1 MSIVYQIIPRK
12 VRFVPITFQALFA
25 PSSLAIK
32 FAIKTLLGGGLAL
45 WLAMRWGLE
54 QPAWALMTA
63 FIVAQPLSGMVIQ
76 KGLARLAGTLVG
88 TFMSV
93 LFIGLFAQ
101 TPWLFLITLA
111 LWLALCTAASTQLRS
126 AWAYAFVLA
135 GYTAAIIA
143 LPAIDK
149 PLQVFDQAVARCT
162 EICLGIFCATAT
174 SALLWP
180 MRVEQQLA
188 GQARQAWHSGFQTA
202 SAMLGG
208 EDQARQ
214 GLLEILGRIVAI
226 DTQREHAWFEGPRG
240 RQRARAIRGL
250 SQKLMVLLRI
260 SRSVRR
266 QWRQLDEQ
274 QTLRLGPWLEEVR
287 ALLAKP
293 DQPSLLLLRQR
304 IWDAAHDEQISSA
317 EHFCL
322 ARMTLLL
329 DYAMAATQ
337 ALDDVEVGRAPKD
350 VAQGLAAHRD
360 WSLALLFGSRSA
372 LAFLVMSGFWL
383 ATAWPSAPGGLV
395 LTCVVCSLFASR
407 ENGAQ
412 IGLSFLRGILLAI
425 PTALLVGQI
434 ILPQWSSFAM
444 LCLGM
449 GVPLFFGAMGMAH
462 PRTGAT
468 ATSYCLH
475 FIVLVSPLN
484 AMQFGVASMFNSAL
498 AMLVGVGA
506 AVMAFRLLVFRH
518 PAWLGRRLRAATQSD
533 LVRLARRDL
542 RGADSWFGGRMADRL
557 MQLARHAGELP
568 EAERKRW
575 DDGLHGLDIGDE
587 LLHLRMC
594 LAVAQAPLGDAEREY
609 LQQLE
614 TALASGPAAGRGQRL
629 DAASERFI
637 AALQRLPS
645 SDPLRLAEGAV
656 LQLQKSWG
664 KWCRWQE
671 EAHGVA

>member
-1 MSIVYQIIPRK
+1 M
-12 VRFVPITFQALFA
+12 PITFQALFA

-32 FAIKTLLGGGLAL
+32 FAIKTLLGAGLAL

-54 QPAWALMTA
+54 QPSWALMTA
-63 FIVAQPLSGMVIQ
+63 FIVAQPLSGMVVQ

-88 TFMSV
+88 TLMSV
-93 LFIGLFAQ
+93 VFIGLFAQ
-101 TPWLFLITLA
+101 APWLFLITLA

-126 AWAYAFVLA
+126 AWAYSFVLA

-143 LPAIDK
+143 LPAISH

-162 EICLGIFCATAT
+162 EICLGIFCATAS
-174 SALLWP
+174 SALIWP

-188 GQARQAWHSGFQTA
+188 GQARQAWQNGLQAA

-208 EDQARQ
+208 EDEARK
-214 GLLEILGRIVAI
+214 GLLDSLGRIVAI
-226 DTQREHAWFEGPRG
+226 DTQREHAWFEGRRG
-240 RQRARAIRGL
+240 RLRAKAIRGL

-266 QWRQLDEQ
+266 QWRQLDERE
-274 QTLRLGPWLEEVR
+274 TAHLGPWLEELR
-287 ALLAKP
+287 ALLVKP
-293 DQPSLLLLRQR
+293 DQPSLLVLRQR

-322 ARMTLLL
+322 ARMALLL
-329 DYAMAATQ
+329 DFAMAATQ
-337 ALDDVEVGRAPKD
+337 ALDDVEAGRAPKD

-372 LAFLVMSGFWL
+372 LAFLVMSSFWL

-395 LTCVVCSLFASR
+395 LTCVVCSLFPSR

-412 IGLSFLRGILLAI
+412 IGLSFLRGIFLAI
-425 PTALLVGQI
+425 PTAFLVGQI

-449 GVPLFFGAMGMAH
+449 GVPLFFGALGMAH

-484 AMQFGVASMFNSAL
+484 AMTFGVATMLNSAL

-506 AVMAFRLLVFRH
+506 AMLVGVGAAVLAFRLLVFRH

-533 LVRLARRDL
+533 LVRLTRRDL

-557 MQLARHAGELP
+557 MQLARHASELP
-568 EAERKRW
+568 ATERKRW

-587 LLHLRMC
+587 LVHLRMC
-594 LAVAQAPLGDAEREY
+594 LAVAQVPLGAAEREY
-609 LQQLE
+609 LQQVE
-614 TALASGPAAGRGQRL
+614 AVLAKGPAVGREQRL

-637 AALQRLPS
+637 AALQRAPA
-645 SDPLRLAEGAV
+645 SDPLRLAQGAV

-664 KWCRWQE
+664 KWCRSQGVE
-671 EAHGVA
+671 HGLA

>member
-1 MSIVYQIIPRK
+1 M
-12 VRFVPITFQALFA
+12 PITLQALFA
-25 PSSLAIK
+25 PTPLAIK

-54 QPAWALMTA
+54 QPSWALMTA
-63 FIVAQPLSGMVIQ
+63 FIVAQPLSGMVVQ
-76 KGLARLAGTLVG
+76 KGLARLAGTFVG
-88 TFMSV
+88 TVMAVV
-93 LFIGLFAQ
+93 LLGLFAQ
-101 TPWLFLITLA
+101 TPGLFLIALA

-135 GYTAAIIA
+135 GYTAAIIT
-143 LPAIDK
+143 LPAIDH

-162 EICLGIFCATAT
+162 EISLGICCATAS

-180 MRVEQQLA
+180 MRVEQQLG
-188 GQARQAWHSGFQTA
+188 GQARQAWQNGLQAA

-208 EDQARQ
+208 EDDARR
-214 GLLEILGRIVAI
+214 GLLESLGRIVAI
-226 DTQREHAWFEGPRG
+226 DSQREHAWFEGNRG

-274 QTLRLGPWLEEVR
+274 QAEHLAPWLSEVR
-287 ALLAKP
+287 ALLDKP

-304 IWDAAHDEQISSA
+304 VWDAAHDEHISSV
-317 EHFCL
+317 EHYCL
-322 ARMTLLL
+322 ARMALLL
-329 DYAMAATQ
+329 DYAMAAGQ
-337 ALDDVEVGRAPKD
+337 ALEAVETGTAPKD
-350 VAQGLAAHRD
+350 VGQGLAVHRD

-372 LAFLVMSGFWL
+372 LAFLVMSAFWL

-395 LTCVVCSLFASR
+395 LTCVCSLFASR

-412 IGLSFLRGILLAI
+412 IGLSFLRGICLAI
-425 PTALLVGQI
+425 PAAFLVGQI
-434 ILPQWSSFAM
+434 LLPQWSSFAL

-449 GVPLFFGAMGMAH
+449 GVPLLFGALGMAH

-475 FIVLVSPLN
+475 FIVLVSPVN
-484 AMQFGVASMFNSAL
+484 AMQFSVATMLNSAL
-498 AMLVGVGA
+498 AMLVGVSA

-533 LVRLARRDL
+533 LVRLTRRDL
-542 RGADSWFGGRMADRL
+542 RGADTWFGGRMADRL
-557 MQLARHAGELP
+557 MQLARHASELP
-568 EAERKRW
+568 EGERKRW

-587 LLHLRMC
+587 LVHLRMC
-594 LAVAQAPLGDAEREY
+594 LAVAQAPLGGAEREY
-609 LQQLE
+609 LQQVE
-614 TALASGPAAGRGQRL
+614 AVLAKGPAAGRGQQL
-629 DAASERFI
+629 DSASERFI
-637 AALQRLPS
+637 AALHRQPA

>member
-1 MSIVYQIIPRK
+1 M
-12 VRFVPITFQALFA
+12 PITLQALLA
-25 PSSLAIK
+25 PSNLAIK

-45 WLAMRWGLE
+45 WLALRWGLE
-54 QPAWALMTA
+54 QPSWALMTA
-63 FIVAQPLSGMVIQ
+63 FIVSQPLSGMVVQ

-88 TFMSV
+88 TCMSV
-93 LFIGLFAQ
+93 VFIGLFAQ
-101 TPWLFLITLA
+101 TPWLFLLSLA

-135 GYTAAIIA
+135 GYTVAIIA
-143 LPAIDK
+143 LPAIDH
-149 PLQVFDQAVARCT
+149 PLQVFEQAVARCT
-162 EICLGIFCATAT
+162 EISLGIVCATAC

-180 MRVEQQLA
+180 MRVEQQLS
-188 GQARQAWHSGFQTA
+188 GQARQAWQNGLQAA
-202 SAMLGG
+202 SAMLSG
-208 EDQARQ
+208 EEQARK

-226 DTQREHAWFEGPRG
+226 DAQREHAWFEGNLG

-250 SQKLMVLLRI
+250 SQKLMVLLRL

-266 QWRQLDEQ
+266 QWRQLDDAEARH
-274 QTLRLGPWLEEVR
+274 LPPWLVEVR
-287 ALLAKP
+287 GQLAEP
-293 DQPSLLLLRQR
+293 DQPSLLVLRQR
-304 IWDAAHDEQISSA
+304 LWDAAHDERISSA
-317 EHFCL
+317 EHYCL
-322 ARMTLLL
+322 ARLTLLL
-329 DYAMAATQ
+329 DIAMAATQ
-337 ALDDVEVGRAPKD
+337 ALQDVETGRAPKD

-360 WSLALLFGSRSA
+360 LPLALLFGSRSA
-372 LAFLVMSGFWL
+372 MAFLVMSGFWL

-412 IGLSFLRGILLAI
+412 IGMSFLRGIFLAI
-425 PTALLVGQI
+425 PVAFFVGQI

-444 LCLGM
+444 LCLAM
-449 GVPLFFGAMGMAH
+449 GVPLFFGTLGMAH

-475 FIVLVSPLN
+475 FIVLVAPLN
-484 AMQFGVASMFNSAL
+484 AMHFDVAIMLNSAQ
-498 AMLVGVGA
+498 AMLMGVGA
-506 AVMAFRLLVFRH
+506 AVLAFKLLVLRN
-518 PAWLGRRLRAATQSD
+518 PAWHGRRLRAATQND
-533 LVRLARRDL
+533 LVRLTHRDL

-557 MQLARHAGELP
+557 MQLARHSSELP

-594 LAVAQAPLGDAEREY
+594 LTLAQAPLVGAERQY
-609 LQQLE
+609 LQQVEAVL
-614 TALASGPAAGRGQRL
+614 TSGPAPGRGQRL
-629 DAASERFI
+629 DAASKQFI
-637 AALQRLPS
+637 EALHAQPA

-671 EAHGVA
+671 EVHGLA

>member
-1 MSIVYQIIPRK
+1 M
-12 VRFVPITFQALFA
+12 FA
-25 PSSLAIK
+25 PTSPALK

-45 WLAMRWGLE
+45 WLALRWGLE

-63 FIVAQPLSGMVIQ
+63 FIVAQPLSGMVVQ

-93 LFIGLFAQ
+93 VFIGLFAQ
-101 TPWLFLITLA
+101 TPWLFLLTLA

-143 LPAIDK
+143 LPAIDH

-162 EICLGIFCATAT
+162 EICLGIVCATAT
-174 SALLWP
+174 SALIWP
-180 MRVEQQLA
+180 MRVEQQLG
-188 GQARQAWHSGFQTA
+188 GQARQAWQNGMQTA

-208 EDQARQ
+208 EDEARQ
-214 GLLEILGRIVAI
+214 GLLDILGRIVAI
-226 DTQREHAWFEGPRG
+226 DVQREHAWFEGSRG

-274 QTLRLGPWLEEVR
+274 QAAHLAPWLEEVR
-287 ALLAKP
+287 TQLANP

-304 IWDAAHDEQISSA
+304 IWDAAHDEQISPA

-322 ARMTLLL
+322 ARLALLL
-329 DYAMAATQ
+329 DFAMAATQ
-337 ALDDVEVGRAPKD
+337 ALLDVEEGRTPKD
-350 VAQGLAAHRD
+350 VSLGLAAHRD
-360 WSLALLFGSRSA
+360 LPLALLFGSRSA
-372 LAFLVMSGFWL
+372 LAFLVMSSFWL

-425 PTALLVGQI
+425 PVAFFVGQI
-434 ILPQWSSFAM
+434 LLPQWSSFAL

-449 GVPLFFGAMGMAH
+449 GVPLFFGALGMAH
-462 PRTGAT
+462 PRTGPT

-475 FIVLVSPLN
+475 FIVLVAPLN
-484 AMQFGVASMFNSAL
+484 AMHFDVASMLNSAQ
-498 AMLVGVGA
+498 AMLIGVGA
-506 AVMAFRLLVFRH
+506 AVLAFRLVVLRH
-518 PAWLGRRLRAATQSD
+518 PKWLGRRLRAATQSD
-533 LVRLARRDL
+533 LVRLTHRDL

-557 MQLARHAGELP
+557 MQLARHASELP

-587 LLHLRMC
+587 LVHLRMC
-594 LAVAQAPLGDAEREY
+594 LAVAQVPLAGAERQY

-614 TALASGPAAGRGQRL
+614 AVLASGPAPGRGQRL
-629 DAASERFI
+629 DAASEQFI
-637 AALQRLPS
+637 EALRRQPS
-645 SDPLRLAEGAV
+645 SAPLRLAIGAV

-671 EAHGVA
+671 EVHGVA

>member
-1 MSIVYQIIPRK
+1 M
-12 VRFVPITFQALFA
+12 PITLQALFA
-25 PSSLAIK
+25 PTSPALK

-45 WLAMRWGLE
+45 WLALRWGLE

-63 FIVAQPLSGMVIQ
+63 FIVAQPLSGMVVQ

-93 LFIGLFAQ
+93 VFIGLFAQ
-101 TPWLFLITLA
+101 TPWLFLLTLA

-143 LPAIDK
+143 LPAIDH

-162 EICLGIFCATAT
+162 EICLGIVCATAT
-174 SALLWP
+174 SALVWP
-180 MRVEQQLA
+180 MRVEQQLG
-188 GQARQAWHSGFQTA
+188 GQARQAWQNGMQTA

-208 EDQARQ
+208 EDEARQ
-214 GLLEILGRIVAI
+214 GLLDILGRIVAI
-226 DTQREHAWFEGPRG
+226 DAQREHAWFEGSRG

-274 QTLRLGPWLEEVR
+274 QAAHLAPWLEDVR
-287 ALLAKP
+287 AQLASP

-304 IWDAAHDEQISSA
+304 VWDAAHDEQISPA

-322 ARMTLLL
+322 ARLALLL
-329 DYAMAATQ
+329 DFAMAATQ
-337 ALDDVEVGRAPKD
+337 ALLDVEQGRTPKD
-350 VAQGLAAHRD
+350 VSLGLAAHRD
-360 WSLALLFGSRSA
+360 LPLALLFGSRSA
-372 LAFLVMSGFWL
+372 LAFLVMSSFWL

-425 PTALLVGQI
+425 PVAFFVGQI
-434 ILPQWSSFAM
+434 LLPQWSSFAL

-449 GVPLFFGAMGMAH
+449 GVPLFFGALGMAH
-462 PRTGAT
+462 PRTGPT

-475 FIVLVSPLN
+475 FIVLVAPLN
-484 AMQFGVASMFNSAL
+484 AMHFDVASMLNSAQ
-498 AMLVGVGA
+498 AMLIGVGA
-506 AVMAFRLLVFRH
+506 AVLAFRLVVLRH
-518 PAWLGRRLRAATQSD
+518 PKWLGRRLRAATQSD
-533 LVRLARRDL
+533 LVRLTRRDL

-557 MQLARHAGELP
+557 MQLARHASELP
-568 EAERKRW
+568 EAERRRW

-587 LLHLRMC
+587 LVHLRMC
-594 LAVAQAPLGDAEREY
+594 LAVAQVPLAGAERQY

-614 TALASGPAAGRGQRL
+614 AVLASGPAPGRGQRL
-629 DAASERFI
+629 DTASEQFI
-637 AALQRLPS
+637 EALRRQPS
-645 SDPLRLAEGAV
+645 SDPLRLAIGAV

-671 EAHGVA
+671 EVHGVA

>member
-1 MSIVYQIIPRK
+1 
-12 VRFVPITFQALFA
+12 VPITLQALFA
-25 PSSLAIK
+25 PSNLAIK

-54 QPAWALMTA
+54 QPSWALMTA
-63 FIVAQPLSGMVIQ
+63 FIVAQPLSGMVVQ

-93 LFIGLFAQ
+93 VFIGLFAQ
-101 TPWLFLITLA
+101 TPWLFLLTLA

-126 AWAYAFVLA
+126 AWSYAFVLA
-135 GYTAAIIA
+135 GYTVAIIA
-143 LPAIDK
+143 LPAIDH

-162 EICLGIFCATAT
+162 EICLGIVCATAT

-180 MRVEQQLA
+180 MRVEQQLG
-188 GQARQAWHSGFQTA
+188 GQARQAWQNGMQA
-202 SAMLGG
+202 STAMLGG
-208 EDQARQ
+208 EEGARQ
-214 GLLEILGRIVAI
+214 GLLDILGRIVAI
-226 DTQREHAWFEGPRG
+226 DSQREHAWFEGSSG

-266 QWRQLDEQ
+266 QWRQLDDQEAQ
-274 QTLRLGPWLEEVR
+274 RLSPWLEEVR
-287 ALLAKP
+287 AHLAQP
-293 DQPSLLLLRQR
+293 ELPSLLLLRQR

-317 EHFCL
+317 EHYCL
-322 ARMTLLL
+322 ARMALLL

-337 ALDDVEVGRAPKD
+337 ALQDVEEGRTPKD
-350 VAQGLAAHRD
+350 VSQGLAVHRD
-360 WSLALLFGSRSA
+360 LPLALLFGSRSA
-372 LAFLVMSGFWL
+372 LAFLVMSSFWL

-412 IGLSFLRGILLAI
+412 IGLSFLRGIFLAI
-425 PTALLVGQI
+425 PVAFVVGQI
-434 ILPQWSSFAM
+434 LLPQWSSFAM
-444 LCLGM
+444 LCLAM
-449 GVPLFFGAMGMAH
+449 GVPLFFGALGMAH

-484 AMQFGVASMFNSAL
+484 VMHFDVASMLNSAQ
-498 AMLVGVGA
+498 AMLMGVGA
-506 AVMAFRLLVFRH
+506 AVLAFRLVVIRH
-518 PAWLGRRLRAATQSD
+518 PTWLGRRLRAATQSD
-533 LVRLARRDL
+533 LVRLTRRDL

-557 MQLARHAGELP
+557 MQLARHASELP
-568 EAERKRW
+568 EAQRKRW

-587 LLHLRMC
+587 LVHLRMC
-594 LAVAQAPLGDAEREY
+594 LAVAQAPLEAAQRQY
-609 LQQLE
+609 LQQVEAVL
-614 TALASGPAAGRGQRL
+614 SKGPAPGRGQRL
-629 DAASERFI
+629 DAASEQFI
-637 AALQRLPS
+637 AALRRQPP

-671 EAHGVA
+671 EMHGLA

>member
-1 MSIVYQIIPRK
+1 M
-12 VRFVPITFQALFA
+12 PITLQALFA
-25 PSSLAIK
+25 PTSPALK

-45 WLAMRWGLE
+45 WLALRWGLE

-63 FIVAQPLSGMVIQ
+63 FIVAQPLSGMVVQ

-93 LFIGLFAQ
+93 VFIGLFAQ
-101 TPWLFLITLA
+101 TPWLFLLTLA

-143 LPAIDK
+143 LPAIDH

-162 EICLGIFCATAT
+162 EICLGIVCATAT
-174 SALLWP
+174 SALIWP
-180 MRVEQQLA
+180 MRVEQQLG
-188 GQARQAWHSGFQTA
+188 GQARQAWQNGMQTA
-202 SAMLGG
+202 SAMLSG
-208 EDQARQ
+208 EDEARQ
-214 GLLEILGRIVAI
+214 GLLDILGRIVAI
-226 DTQREHAWFEGPRG
+226 DAQREHAWFEGSRG

-274 QTLRLGPWLEEVR
+274 QAAHLAPWLEEVR
-287 ALLAKP
+287 SQLASP

-304 IWDAAHDEQISSA
+304 VWDAAHDEQISPA

-322 ARMTLLL
+322 ARLALLL
-329 DYAMAATQ
+329 DFAMAATQ
-337 ALDDVEVGRAPKD
+337 ALLDVEEGRTPKD
-350 VAQGLAAHRD
+350 VSLGLAAHRD
-360 WSLALLFGSRSA
+360 LPLALLFGSRSA
-372 LAFLVMSGFWL
+372 LAFLVMSSFWL

-425 PTALLVGQI
+425 PVAFFVGQI
-434 ILPQWSSFAM
+434 LLPQWSSFAL

-449 GVPLFFGAMGMAH
+449 GVPLFFGALGMAH
-462 PRTGAT
+462 PRTGPT

-475 FIVLVSPLN
+475 FIVLVAPLN
-484 AMQFGVASMFNSAL
+484 AMHFDVASMLNSAQ
-498 AMLVGVGA
+498 AMLIGVGA
-506 AVMAFRLLVFRH
+506 AVLAFRLVVLRH
-518 PAWLGRRLRAATQSD
+518 PKWLGRRLRAATQSD
-533 LVRLARRDL
+533 LVRLTHRDL

-557 MQLARHAGELP
+557 MQLARHASELP

-587 LLHLRMC
+587 LVHLRMC
-594 LAVAQAPLGDAEREY
+594 LAVAQVPLAGAERQY

-614 TALASGPAAGRGQRL
+614 AVLASGPAPGRGQRL
-629 DAASERFI
+629 DAASEQFI
-637 AALQRLPS
+637 EALRRQPS
-645 SDPLRLAEGAV
+645 SDPLRLAIGAV
-656 LQLQKSWG
+656 LQLQKSWR

-671 EAHGVA
+671 EVHGVA

>member
-1 MSIVYQIIPRK
+1 M
-12 VRFVPITFQALFA
+12 PITLQALFA

-54 QPAWALMTA
+54 QPSWALMTA
-63 FIVAQPLSGMVIQ
+63 FIVAQPLSGMVVQ

-88 TFMSV
+88 TVMSV
-93 LFIGLFAQ
+93 VFMGLFAQ

-135 GYTAAIIA
+135 GYTVAIIA
-143 LPAIDK
+143 LPAVNQ

-162 EICLGIFCATAT
+162 EICLGICCATAT

-188 GQARQAWHSGFQTA
+188 GQARQAWQTGLHAA

-208 EDQARQ
+208 EDEARK

-226 DTQREHAWFEGPRG
+226 DSQREHAWFEGNRG
-240 RQRARAIRGL
+240 RLRASAIRGL

-266 QWRQLDEQ
+266 QWRQLDEREAR
-274 QTLRLGPWLEEVR
+274 RLAPWLDQVR
-287 ALLAKP
+287 ALLTQP
-293 DQPSLLLLRQR
+293 DKPSLLVLRQR
-304 IWDAAHDEQISSA
+304 IWDAAHDEHISSA

-322 ARMTLLL
+322 ARMALLM
-329 DYAMAATQ
+329 DFAMAATQ
-337 ALDDVEVGRAPKD
+337 ALEDVEAGRAPKD
-350 VAQGLAAHRD
+350 AAPGLAVHRD
-360 WSLALLFGSRSA
+360 LPLALLFGARSA
-372 LAFLVMSGFWL
+372 LAFLVMSSFWL

-412 IGLSFLRGILLAI
+412 IGLSFLRGILLAF
-425 PTALLVGQI
+425 PVAFVVGEI
-434 ILPQWSSFAM
+434 LLPQWSSFAM

-449 GVPLFFGAMGMAH
+449 GVPLFFGALGMAH
-462 PRTGAT
+462 PRTGGT

-484 AMQFGVASMFNSAL
+484 TMHFDVANMLNSAQ
-498 AMLVGVGA
+498 AMLIGVGA
-506 AVMAFRLLVFRH
+506 AVLAFRLVVLRH

-533 LVRLARRDL
+533 LVRLTRRDL

-557 MQLARHAGELP
+557 MQLAHHASELP

-587 LLHLRMC
+587 LVHLRMC
-594 LAVAQAPLGDAEREY
+594 LAVANVPMGSAEREY
-609 LQQLE
+609 LQQVE
-614 TALASGPAAGRGQRL
+614 TVLAKGPAAGRGQRL
-629 DAASERFI
+629 DDASEHFI
-637 AALQRLPS
+637 EALRRQPP

>member
-1 MSIVYQIIPRK
+1 
-12 VRFVPITFQALFA
+12 VPITLQALFA
-25 PSSLAIK
+25 PSNLAIK

-54 QPAWALMTA
+54 QPSWALMTA
-63 FIVAQPLSGMVIQ
+63 FIVAQPLSGMVVQ

-93 LFIGLFAQ
+93 VFIGLFAQ
-101 TPWLFLITLA
+101 TPWLFLLTLA

-126 AWAYAFVLA
+126 AWSYAFVLA
-135 GYTAAIIA
+135 GYTVAIIA
-143 LPAIDK
+143 LPAIDH

-162 EICLGIFCATAT
+162 EICLGIVCATAT

-180 MRVEQQLA
+180 MRVEQQLG
-188 GQARQAWHSGFQTA
+188 GQARQAWQNGMQA
-202 SAMLGG
+202 STAMLGG
-208 EDQARQ
+208 EEGARQ
-214 GLLEILGRIVAI
+214 GLLDILGRIVAI
-226 DTQREHAWFEGPRG
+226 DSQREHAWFEGSSG

-266 QWRQLDEQ
+266 QWRQLDDQEAQ
-274 QTLRLGPWLEEVR
+274 RLSPWLDEVR
-287 ALLAKP
+287 SQLAQP
-293 DQPSLLLLRQR
+293 ELPSLLLLRQR
-304 IWDAAHDEQISSA
+304 TWDAAHDEQISSA
-317 EHFCL
+317 EHYCL
-322 ARMTLLL
+322 ARMALLL

-337 ALDDVEVGRAPKD
+337 ALQDVEEGRTPKD
-350 VAQGLAAHRD
+350 MSQGLAVHRD
-360 WSLALLFGSRSA
+360 LPLALLFGSRSA
-372 LAFLVMSGFWL
+372 LAFLVMSSFWL

-412 IGLSFLRGILLAI
+412 IGLSFLRGIFLAI
-425 PTALLVGQI
+425 PVAFVVGQI
-434 ILPQWSSFAM
+434 LLPQWSSFAM
-444 LCLGM
+444 LCLAM
-449 GVPLFFGAMGMAH
+449 GVPLFFGALGMAH

-484 AMQFGVASMFNSAL
+484 AMHFDVASMLNSAQ
-498 AMLVGVGA
+498 AMLMGVGA
-506 AVMAFRLLVFRH
+506 AVLAFRLVVIRH
-518 PAWLGRRLRAATQSD
+518 PTWLGRRLRAATQSD
-533 LVRLARRDL
+533 LVRLTRRDL

-557 MQLARHAGELP
+557 MQLARHASELP
-568 EAERKRW
+568 EAQRKRW

-587 LLHLRMC
+587 LVHLRMC
-594 LAVAQAPLGDAEREY
+594 LAVAQAPLDAAQRQY
-609 LQQLE
+609 LQQVEAVL
-614 TALASGPAAGRGQRL
+614 SRGPAPGRGQRL
-629 DAASERFI
+629 DAASEQFI
-637 AALQRLPS
+637 AALRRQPP

-671 EAHGVA
+671 EMHGLA

>member
-1 MSIVYQIIPRK
+1 M
-12 VRFVPITFQALFA
+12 PITLQALFA
-25 PSSLAIK
+25 PTSPALK
-32 FAIKTLLGGGLAL
+32 FAVKTLLGGGLAL
-45 WLAMRWGLE
+45 WLALRWGLE

-63 FIVAQPLSGMVIQ
+63 FIVAQPLSGMVVQ

-93 LFIGLFAQ
+93 VFIGLFAQ
-101 TPWLFLITLA
+101 TPWLFLLTLA

-143 LPAIDK
+143 LPAIDH

-162 EICLGIFCATAT
+162 EICLGIVCATAT
-174 SALLWP
+174 SALIWP
-180 MRVEQQLA
+180 MRVEQQLG
-188 GQARQAWHSGFQTA
+188 GQARQAWQNGMQTA

-208 EDQARQ
+208 EDEARQ
-214 GLLEILGRIVAI
+214 GLLDILGRIVAI
-226 DTQREHAWFEGPRG
+226 DVQREHAWFEGSRG

-274 QTLRLGPWLEEVR
+274 QAAHLAPWLEEVR
-287 ALLAKP
+287 TQLANP

-304 IWDAAHDEQISSA
+304 IWDAAHDEQISPA

-322 ARMTLLL
+322 ARLALLL
-329 DYAMAATQ
+329 DFAMAATQ
-337 ALDDVEVGRAPKD
+337 ALLDVEEGRTPKD
-350 VAQGLAAHRD
+350 VSLGLAAHRD
-360 WSLALLFGSRSA
+360 LPLALLFGSRSA
-372 LAFLVMSGFWL
+372 LAFLVMSSFWL

-425 PTALLVGQI
+425 PVAFFVGQI
-434 ILPQWSSFAM
+434 LLPQWSSFAL

-449 GVPLFFGAMGMAH
+449 GVPLFFGALGMAH
-462 PRTGAT
+462 PRTGPT

-475 FIVLVSPLN
+475 FIVLVAPLN
-484 AMQFGVASMFNSAL
+484 AMHFDVASMLNSAQ
-498 AMLVGVGA
+498 AMLIGVGA
-506 AVMAFRLLVFRH
+506 AVLAFRLVVLRH
-518 PAWLGRRLRAATQSD
+518 PKWLGRRLRAATQSD
-533 LVRLARRDL
+533 LVRLTHRDL

-557 MQLARHAGELP
+557 MQLARHASELP

-587 LLHLRMC
+587 LVHLRMC
-594 LAVAQAPLGDAEREY
+594 LAVAQVPLAGAERQY

-614 TALASGPAAGRGQRL
+614 AVLASGPAPGRGQRL
-629 DAASERFI
+629 DAASEQFI
-637 AALQRLPS
+637 EALRRQPS
-645 SDPLRLAEGAV
+645 SDPLRLAIGAV

-671 EAHGVA
+671 EVHGVA

>member
-1 MSIVYQIIPRK
+1 
-12 VRFVPITFQALFA
+12 VPITLQALFA
-25 PSSLAIK
+25 PSNLAIK

-54 QPAWALMTA
+54 QPSWALMTA
-63 FIVAQPLSGMVIQ
+63 FIVAQPLSGMVVQ

-93 LFIGLFAQ
+93 VFIGLFAQ
-101 TPWLFLITLA
+101 TPWLFLLTLA

-126 AWAYAFVLA
+126 AWSYAFVLA
-135 GYTAAIIA
+135 GYTVAIIA
-143 LPAIDK
+143 LPAIDH

-162 EICLGIFCATAT
+162 EICLGIVCATAT

-180 MRVEQQLA
+180 MRVEQQLG
-188 GQARQAWHSGFQTA
+188 GQARQAWQNGMQA
-202 SAMLGG
+202 STAMLGG
-208 EDQARQ
+208 EEGARQ
-214 GLLEILGRIVAI
+214 GLLDILGRIVAI
-226 DTQREHAWFEGPRG
+226 DSQREHAWFEGSSG

-266 QWRQLDEQ
+266 QWRQLDDQEAQ
-274 QTLRLGPWLEEVR
+274 RLSPWLDEVR
-287 ALLAKP
+287 AQLAQP
-293 DQPSLLLLRQR
+293 ELPSLLLLRQR

-317 EHFCL
+317 EHYCL
-322 ARMTLLL
+322 ARMALLL

-337 ALDDVEVGRAPKD
+337 ALQDVEEGRTPKD
-350 VAQGLAAHRD
+350 MSQGLAVHRD
-360 WSLALLFGSRSA
+360 LPLALLFGSRSA
-372 LAFLVMSGFWL
+372 LAFLVMSSFWL

-412 IGLSFLRGILLAI
+412 IGLSFLRGIFLAI
-425 PTALLVGQI
+425 PVAFVVGQI
-434 ILPQWSSFAM
+434 LLPQWSSFAM
-444 LCLGM
+444 LCLAM
-449 GVPLFFGAMGMAH
+449 GVPLFFGALGMAH

-484 AMQFGVASMFNSAL
+484 AMHFDVASMLNSAQ
-498 AMLVGVGA
+498 AMLMGVGA
-506 AVMAFRLLVFRH
+506 AVLAFRLVVIRH
-518 PAWLGRRLRAATQSD
+518 PTWLGRRLRAATQSD
-533 LVRLARRDL
+533 LVRLTRRDL

-557 MQLARHAGELP
+557 MQLARHASELP
-568 EAERKRW
+568 EAQRKRW

-587 LLHLRMC
+587 LVHLRMC
-594 LAVAQAPLGDAEREY
+594 LAVAQAPLDAAQRQY
-609 LQQLE
+609 LQQVEAVL
-614 TALASGPAAGRGQRL
+614 SRGPAPGRGQRL
-629 DAASERFI
+629 DAASEQFI
-637 AALQRLPS
+637 AALRRQPP

-671 EAHGVA
+671 EMHGLA

>member
-1 MSIVYQIIPRK
+1 MSIFLTITARK
-12 VRFVPITFQALFA
+12 VRFVPITLQALFA
-25 PSSLAIK
+25 PSNLALK
-32 FAIKTLLGGGLAL
+32 FAIKTVLGGGLAL

-54 QPAWALMTA
+54 QPSWALMTA
-63 FIVAQPLSGMVIQ
+63 FIVAQPLSGMVVQ

-93 LFIGLFAQ
+93 VFIGLFAQ
-101 TPWLFLITLA
+101 APWLFLLTLA
-111 LWLALCTAASTQLRS
+111 LWLALCTAASTQMRS
-126 AWAYAFVLA
+126 AWAYSFVLA
-135 GYTAAIIA
+135 GYTVAIIA
-143 LPAIDK
+143 LPSINH

-162 EICLGIFCATAT
+162 EICLGIVCATAT

-188 GQARQAWHSGFQTA
+188 GQARQAWHNGLQAS

-208 EDQARQ
+208 EDEARK

-226 DTQREHAWFEGPRG
+226 DAQREHAWFEGNRG

-266 QWRQLDEQ
+266 QWRQLDEAEAD
-274 QTLRLGPWLEEVR
+274 RLAPWLNEVR
-287 ALLAKP
+287 AQLAEA
-293 DQPSLLLLRQR
+293 DSPSMLLLRQR

-317 EHFCL
+317 EHYCL
-322 ARMTLLL
+322 ARMALLL
-329 DYAMAATQ
+329 DIAMAATQ
-337 ALDDVEVGRAPKD
+337 ALQDAEQGRAPKD
-350 VAQGLAAHRD
+350 VPQGLAAHRD
-360 WSLALLFGSRSA
+360 LPLALLFGSRSA
-372 LAFLVMSGFWL
+372 LAFLTMAGFWL
-383 ATAWPSAPGGLV
+383 ATAWPAAPGGLV

-425 PTALLVGQI
+425 PVAFWVGQI
-434 ILPQWSSFAM
+434 LLPQWSSFAM

-449 GVPLFFGAMGMAH
+449 GVPLFLGALGMAH

-475 FIVLVSPLN
+475 FIVLVAPLN
-484 AMQFGVASMFNSAL
+484 AMQFDVATMLNSAQ
-498 AMLVGVGA
+498 AMLLGVGA
-506 AVMAFRLLVFRH
+506 AVMAFRLVVLRH

-533 LVRLARRDL
+533 LVRLTRRDL

-557 MQLARHAGELP
+557 MQLARHASELP

-575 DDGLHGLDIGDE
+575 DDGVHALDIGDE
-587 LLHLRMC
+587 LVHLRMC
-594 LAVAQAPLGDAEREY
+594 LAVAQAPLGPAERYY

-614 TALASGPAAGRGQRL
+614 AVLASGPAPGRSQRL
-629 DAASERFI
+629 DAATEQFI
-637 AALQRLPS
+637 EALQRQPP
-645 SDPLRLAEGAV
+645 SDPLRLAVGAA
-656 LQLQKSWG
+656 LQLRSSWG
-664 KWCRWQE
+664 KWCGRQE
-671 EAHGVA
+671 EIHGLA

>member
-1 MSIVYQIIPRK
+1 M
-12 VRFVPITFQALFA
+12 PITLQALFA
-25 PSSLAIK
+25 PTSPALK

-45 WLAMRWGLE
+45 WLALRWGLE

-63 FIVAQPLSGMVIQ
+63 FIVAQPLSGMVVQ

-93 LFIGLFAQ
+93 VFIGLFAQ
-101 TPWLFLITLA
+101 TPWLFLLTLA

-143 LPAIDK
+143 LPAIDH

-162 EICLGIFCATAT
+162 EICLGIVCATAT
-174 SALLWP
+174 SALIWP
-180 MRVEQQLA
+180 MRVEQQLG
-188 GQARQAWHSGFQTA
+188 GQARQAWQNGMQTA

-208 EDQARQ
+208 EDEARQ
-214 GLLEILGRIVAI
+214 GLLDILGRIVAI
-226 DTQREHAWFEGPRG
+226 DVQREHAWFEGSRG

-274 QTLRLGPWLEEVR
+274 QAAHLAPWLEEVR
-287 ALLAKP
+287 TQLANP

-304 IWDAAHDEQISSA
+304 IWDAAHDEQISPA

-322 ARMTLLL
+322 ARLALLL
-329 DYAMAATQ
+329 DFAMAATQ
-337 ALDDVEVGRAPKD
+337 ALLDVEEGRTPKD
-350 VAQGLAAHRD
+350 VSLGLAAHRD
-360 WSLALLFGSRSA
+360 LPLALLFGSRSA
-372 LAFLVMSGFWL
+372 LAFLVMSSFWL

-425 PTALLVGQI
+425 PVAFFVGQI
-434 ILPQWSSFAM
+434 LLPQWSSFAL

-449 GVPLFFGAMGMAH
+449 GVPLFFGALGMAH
-462 PRTGAT
+462 PRTGPT

-475 FIVLVSPLN
+475 FIVLVAPLN
-484 AMQFGVASMFNSAL
+484 AMHFDVASMLNSAQ
-498 AMLVGVGA
+498 AMLMGVGA
-506 AVMAFRLLVFRH
+506 AVLAFRLVVLRH
-518 PAWLGRRLRAATQSD
+518 PKWLGRRLRAATQSD
-533 LVRLARRDL
+533 LVRLTHRDL

-557 MQLARHAGELP
+557 MQLARHASELP

-587 LLHLRMC
+587 LVHLRMC
-594 LAVAQAPLGDAEREY
+594 LAVAQVPLAGAERQY

-614 TALASGPAAGRGQRL
+614 AVLASGPAPGRGQRL
-629 DAASERFI
+629 DAASEQFI
-637 AALQRLPS
+637 EALRRQPS
-645 SDPLRLAEGAV
+645 SDPLRLAIGAV
-656 LQLQKSWG
+656 LQLQKSWR

-671 EAHGVA
+671 EVHGVA

>member
-1 MSIVYQIIPRK
+1 M
-12 VRFVPITFQALFA
+12 PITLQALFA
-25 PSSLAIK
+25 PTSPALK

-45 WLAMRWGLE
+45 WLALRWGLE

-63 FIVAQPLSGMVIQ
+63 FIVAQPLSGMVVQ

-93 LFIGLFAQ
+93 VFIGLFAQ
-101 TPWLFLITLA
+101 TPWLFLLTLA

-143 LPAIDK
+143 LPAIDH

-162 EICLGIFCATAT
+162 EICLGIVCATAT
-174 SALLWP
+174 SALIWP
-180 MRVEQQLA
+180 MRVEQQLG
-188 GQARQAWHSGFQTA
+188 GQARQAWQNGMQTA

-208 EDQARQ
+208 EDEARQ
-214 GLLEILGRIVAI
+214 GLLDILGRIVAI
-226 DTQREHAWFEGPRG
+226 DVQREHAWFEGSRG

-274 QTLRLGPWLEEVR
+274 QAAHLAPWLEEVR
-287 ALLAKP
+287 TQLANP

-304 IWDAAHDEQISSA
+304 IWDAAHDEQISPA

-322 ARMTLLL
+322 ARLALLL
-329 DYAMAATQ
+329 DFAMAATQ
-337 ALDDVEVGRAPKD
+337 ALLDVEEGRTPKD
-350 VAQGLAAHRD
+350 VSLGLAAHRD
-360 WSLALLFGSRSA
+360 LPLALLFGSRSA
-372 LAFLVMSGFWL
+372 LAFLVMSSFWL

-425 PTALLVGQI
+425 PVAFFVGQI
-434 ILPQWSSFAM
+434 LLPQWSSFAL

-449 GVPLFFGAMGMAH
+449 GVPLFFGALGMAH
-462 PRTGAT
+462 PRTGPT

-475 FIVLVSPLN
+475 FIVLVAPLN
-484 AMQFGVASMFNSAL
+484 AMHFDVASMLNSAQ
-498 AMLVGVGA
+498 AMLIGVGA
-506 AVMAFRLLVFRH
+506 AVLAFRLVVLRH
-518 PAWLGRRLRAATQSD
+518 PKWLGRRLRAATQSD
-533 LVRLARRDL
+533 LVRLTHRDL

-557 MQLARHAGELP
+557 MQLARHASELP

-587 LLHLRMC
+587 LVHLRMC
-594 LAVAQAPLGDAEREY
+594 LAVAQVPLAGAERQY

-614 TALASGPAAGRGQRL
+614 AVLASGPAPGRGQRL
-629 DAASERFI
+629 DAASEQFI
-637 AALQRLPS
+637 EALRRQPS
-645 SDPLRLAEGAV
+645 SAPLRLAIGAV

-671 EAHGVA
+671 EVHGVA

>member
-1 MSIVYQIIPRK
+1 M
-12 VRFVPITFQALFA
+12 PITFQALFA
-25 PSSLAIK
+25 PSNLALK

-54 QPAWALMTA
+54 QPSWALMTA
-63 FIVAQPLSGMVIQ
+63 FIVAQPLSGMVVQ

-93 LFIGLFAQ
+93 VFIALFAQ
-101 TPWLFLITLA
+101 APWLFLLTLA

-126 AWAYAFVLA
+126 AWAYSFVLA
-135 GYTAAIIA
+135 GYTVAIIA
-143 LPAIDK
+143 LPSINH

-162 EICLGIFCATAT
+162 EICLGIVCATAT

-188 GQARQAWHSGFQTA
+188 GQARQAWQNGLQAS

-208 EDQARQ
+208 EDEARK

-226 DTQREHAWFEGPRG
+226 DAQREHAWFEGNRG

-266 QWRQLDEQ
+266 QWRQLDEAEAD
-274 QTLRLGPWLEEVR
+274 RLAPWLNEVR
-287 ALLAKP
+287 AQLAEP
-293 DQPSLLLLRQR
+293 EPPSLLLLRQR

-317 EHFCL
+317 EHYCL
-322 ARMTLLL
+322 ARMALLL
-329 DYAMAATQ
+329 DVAMAATQ
-337 ALDDVEVGRAPKD
+337 ALQDAEQGRAPKD
-350 VAQGLAAHRD
+350 VPQGLAVHRD
-360 WSLALLFGSRSA
+360 LPLALLFGSRSA
-372 LAFLVMSGFWL
+372 LAFLAMASFWL
-383 ATAWPSAPGGLV
+383 ATAWPAAPGGLV

-425 PTALLVGQI
+425 PVAFFVGQI
-434 ILPQWSSFAM
+434 LLPQWSSFAM

-449 GVPLFFGAMGMAH
+449 GVPLFLGGLGMAH

-475 FIVLVSPLN
+475 FIVLVAPLN
-484 AMQFGVASMFNSAL
+484 AMQFDVATMLNSAQ
-498 AMLVGVGA
+498 AMLLGVGA
-506 AVMAFRLLVFRH
+506 AVMAFRLVVLRH

-533 LVRLARRDL
+533 LVRLTRRDL

-557 MQLARHAGELP
+557 MQLARHASELP

-575 DDGLHGLDIGDE
+575 DDGVHALDIGDE
-587 LLHLRMC
+587 LVHLRMC
-594 LAVAQAPLGDAEREY
+594 LAVAQAPLGPAERHY

-614 TALASGPAAGRGQRL
+614 AVLASGPAPGRSQRL
-629 DAASERFI
+629 DAATEQFI
-637 AALQRLPS
+637 EALRRQPP
-645 SDPLRLAEGAV
+645 SDPLRLAVGAV
-656 LQLQKSWG
+656 LQLRSSWG
-664 KWCRWQE
+664 KWCHRQE
-671 EAHGVA
+671 EIHGVA

>member
-1 MSIVYQIIPRK
+1 M
-12 VRFVPITFQALFA
+12 PITLQALFA
-25 PSSLAIK
+25 PTSPALK

-45 WLAMRWGLE
+45 WLALRWGLE

-63 FIVAQPLSGMVIQ
+63 FIVAQPLSGMVVQ

-93 LFIGLFAQ
+93 VFIGLFAQ
-101 TPWLFLITLA
+101 TPWLFLLTLA

-143 LPAIDK
+143 LPAIDH

-162 EICLGIFCATAT
+162 EICLGIVCATAT
-174 SALLWP
+174 SALIWP
-180 MRVEQQLA
+180 MRVEQQLG
-188 GQARQAWHSGFQTA
+188 GQARQAWQNGMQTA

-208 EDQARQ
+208 EDEARQ
-214 GLLEILGRIVAI
+214 GLLDILGRIVAI
-226 DTQREHAWFEGPRG
+226 DVQREHAWFEGSRG

-274 QTLRLGPWLEEVR
+274 QAAHLAPWLEEVR
-287 ALLAKP
+287 TQLANP

-304 IWDAAHDEQISSA
+304 IWDAAHDEQISPA

-322 ARMTLLL
+322 ARLALLL
-329 DYAMAATQ
+329 DFAMAATQ
-337 ALDDVEVGRAPKD
+337 ALLDVEEGRTPKD
-350 VAQGLAAHRD
+350 VSLGLAAHRD
-360 WSLALLFGSRSA
+360 LPLALLFGSRSA
-372 LAFLVMSGFWL
+372 LAFLVMSSFWL

-425 PTALLVGQI
+425 PVAFFVGQI
-434 ILPQWSSFAM
+434 LLPQWSSFAL

-449 GVPLFFGAMGMAH
+449 GVPLFFGALGMAH
-462 PRTGAT
+462 PRTGPT

-475 FIVLVSPLN
+475 FIVLVAPLN
-484 AMQFGVASMFNSAL
+484 AMHFDVASMLNSAQ
-498 AMLVGVGA
+498 AMLIGVGA
-506 AVMAFRLLVFRH
+506 AVLAFRLVVLRH
-518 PAWLGRRLRAATQSD
+518 PKWLGRRLRAATQSD
-533 LVRLARRDL
+533 LVRLTHRDL

-557 MQLARHAGELP
+557 MQLARHASELP

-587 LLHLRMC
+587 LVHLRMC
-594 LAVAQAPLGDAEREY
+594 LAVAQVPLAGAERQY

-614 TALASGPAAGRGQRL
+614 AVLASGPAPGRGQRL
-629 DAASERFI
+629 DAASEQFI
-637 AALQRLPS
+637 EALRRQPS
-645 SDPLRLAEGAV
+645 SDPLRLAIGAV

-671 EAHGVA
+671 EVHGVA

>member
-1 MSIVYQIIPRK
+1 MSPRK
-12 VRFVPITFQALFA
+12 VRFAPITLQALFA
-25 PSSLAIK
+25 PTSPALK

-45 WLAMRWGLE
+45 WLALRWGLE

-63 FIVAQPLSGMVIQ
+63 FIVAQPLSGMVVQ

-93 LFIGLFAQ
+93 VFIGLFAQ
-101 TPWLFLITLA
+101 TPWLFLLTLA

-143 LPAIDK
+143 LPAIDH

-162 EICLGIFCATAT
+162 EICLGIVCATAT
-174 SALLWP
+174 SALIWP
-180 MRVEQQLA
+180 MRVEQQLG
-188 GQARQAWHSGFQTA
+188 GQARQAWQNGMQTA
-202 SAMLGG
+202 SAMLSG
-208 EDQARQ
+208 EDEARQ
-214 GLLEILGRIVAI
+214 GLLDILGRIVAI
-226 DTQREHAWFEGPRG
+226 DAQREHAWFEGSRG

-274 QTLRLGPWLEEVR
+274 QAAHLAPWLEEVR
-287 ALLAKP
+287 SQLASP

-304 IWDAAHDEQISSA
+304 VWDAAHDEQISPA

-322 ARMTLLL
+322 ARLALLL
-329 DYAMAATQ
+329 DFAMAATQ
-337 ALDDVEVGRAPKD
+337 ALLDVEEGRTPKD
-350 VAQGLAAHRD
+350 VSLGLAAHRD
-360 WSLALLFGSRSA
+360 LPLALLFGSRSA
-372 LAFLVMSGFWL
+372 LAFLVMSSFWL

-425 PTALLVGQI
+425 PVAFFVGQI
-434 ILPQWSSFAM
+434 LLPQWSSFAL

-449 GVPLFFGAMGMAH
+449 GVPLFFGALGMAH
-462 PRTGAT
+462 PRTGPT

-475 FIVLVSPLN
+475 FIVLVAPLN
-484 AMQFGVASMFNSAL
+484 AMHFDVASMLNSAQ
-498 AMLVGVGA
+498 AMLIGVGA
-506 AVMAFRLLVFRH
+506 AVLAFRLVVLRH
-518 PAWLGRRLRAATQSD
+518 PKWLGRRLRAATQSD
-533 LVRLARRDL
+533 LVRLTHRDL

-557 MQLARHAGELP
+557 MQLARHASELP

-587 LLHLRMC
+587 LVHLRMC
-594 LAVAQAPLGDAEREY
+594 LAVAQVPLAGAERQY

-614 TALASGPAAGRGQRL
+614 AVLASGPAPGRGQRL
-629 DAASERFI
+629 DAASEQFI
-637 AALQRLPS
+637 EALRRQPS
-645 SDPLRLAEGAV
+645 SDPLRLAIGAV
-656 LQLQKSWG
+656 LQLQKSWR

-671 EAHGVA
+671 EVHGVA